1 MLCYPSR
8 ASTTYRYPLSAMAD
22 ALRADPVPTV
32 SVASSTL
39 PYLAPYPAPYPAPHP
54 APYLTPYRGAL
65 TAHPSP
71 TLALTPSIKPSWR
84 RPTELVPLTYRSTA
98 IIDGGQ
104 TAVHQIAQIPPG
116 VPAWACPGCGAA
128 SIASSAETAD
138 DGAGSA
144 ATGTA
149 TCPVCLDDLDGTQ
162 DEVGCGAGHHFHQG
176 CLAEYLRVEIDD
188 GRVHNLGCPLGP
200 SAGDCQVLHCTTYC
214 RYRRL
219 HARTL

>member
-104 TAVHQIAQIPPG
+104 TAVLPLPPNCAD
-116 VPAWACPGCGAA
+116 PAWRSCLGLPRLRGCQHRFECRDRRRWRGQCCDRHSVEAA
-128 SIASSAETAD
+128 VLQLPPNCAD
-138 DGAGSA
+138 PAWRS
-144 ATGTA
+144 
-149 TCPVCLDDLDGTQ
+149 CLGLPRLRGCQHGFGECGDRRRWRGQCCNRHDDMPC
-162 DEVGCGAGHHFHQG
+162 V
-176 CLAEYLRVEIDD
+176 
-188 GRVHNLGCPLGP
+188 P
-200 SAGDCQVLHCTTYC
+200 
-214 RYRRL
+214 RRL
-219 HARTL
+219 GWHAG